1 MSDLYVQNVL
11 YMSDVIGH
19 ICKLAVIFPQKMKIH
34 EKKFNEIKD
43 LLTTKLVEKVIVFK
57 EHGTEFLKIEN
68 TEFWLSIDEKE
79 FTVGYG
85 FNHTHFSDDYGNLYE
100 GIIQAFDLITN
111 KVKTTKFIKGN
122 TIFKTIVEIEFPN
135 SELVNIGETGLLIF
149 PFWKKTK
156 IETYFSDLI
165 INKSEIENEVN
176 KLIN

>member
-1 MSDLYVQNVL
+1 
-11 YMSDVIGH
+11 
-19 ICKLAVIFPQKMKIH
+19 MKIH

-43 LLTTKLVEKVIVFK
+43 LLTTKLVEKVSVYR

-85 FNHTHFSDDYGNLYE
+85 YNHTHFSEDYGNLYE

-122 TIFKTIVEIEFPN
+122 TIFKTKVEIEFPN
-135 SELVNIGETGLLIF
+135 SKLVNIGETGLLIF

-156 IETYFSDLI
+156 IETCFSDLI